1 MSPPCASTTIRRPV
15 DARDVGTALAYRSV
29 HLLLLLVVGV
39 ATFLPGVS
47 SRGSSTIFASAL
59 KAPIVISGAGPA
71 GLIFAHRFLRW
82 NQDTPILIYEKRGRP
97 LRYVEDT
104 QAECVAGDYAFG
116 FGISKKSQLV
126 LNRTQGLLEAIEAI
140 SQPSAFAPG
149 IEIRLVNRRELCA
162 ELLFELERE
171 FGNSDRLKVIFDT
184 EITDLDDADHDCMA
198 VTTITSSNITGRV
211 EYSLLIAAD
220 GANSKI
226 RSKLIERGYL
236 KCERYYADG
245 TWKALQLP
253 EQPNLDSSSFFRYP
267 QPFHKPHRSIT
278 NDKGAILPRFQ
289 NRHVLLNFRARQ
301 KIGSPHYAFDATT
314 PEDLR
319 EAISRILPNVT
330 NFPSDDV
337 LQAFIDQKPGRE
349 SHMKLDRHYVPE
361 CKAVLVGDAAV
372 GMYSLFGQG
381 AANAMFQAD
390 YLAETLCYTAANVG
404 IETALQQY
412 SEKAVLEGHAIA
424 DLNLL
429 THALRRK
436 GLIKIWAG
444 FQMMGIGRT
453 LAKAPEVPYSAILK
467 KWKRAI
473 WLSKYLWRRDRIE
486 ANIVRVNPERKK

>member
-1 MSPPCASTTIRRPV
+1 MLPSSETTSADFRHAGVTWVHRPMK
-15 DARDVGTALAYRSV
+15 LQLLP
-29 HLLLLLVVGV
+29 LLLLFVTGVG
-39 ATFLPGVS
+39 TILPGS
-47 SRGSSTIFASAL
+47 TSSTIFATAV

-71 GLIFAHRFLRW
+71 GLIFAHRFLRC
-82 NQDTPILIYEKRGRP
+82 NHDTPIHIYEKRGRP

-104 QAECVAGDYAFG
+104 HHECVAGDYAFG
-116 FGISKKSQLV
+116 FGISKKSQQV
-126 LNRTQGLLEAIEAI
+126 LNRTQGLLEAVEAI

-149 IEIRLVNRRELCA
+149 IDIRLVNRRELCA

-171 FGNSDRLKVIFDT
+171 FGDSDRLKVVFDT
-184 EITDLDDADHDCMA
+184 EIADLDDTDKDCMA
-198 VTTITSSNITGRV
+198 VTTITSSNITGRT

-226 RSKLIERGYL
+226 RSKLIEDGYL
-236 KCERYYADG
+236 TCERYYSDG

-253 EQPNLDSSSFFRYP
+253 EQPNLDASGFYRYP
-267 QPFHKPHRSIT
+267 KPFHRPHRSIT
-278 NDKGAILPRFQ
+278 KDRGAILPRFQ
-289 NRHVLLNFRARQ
+289 NRHVLLNFRARENSD
-301 KIGSPHYAFDATT
+301 SPHHVFNATT
-314 PEDLR
+314 PQELR
-319 EAISRILPNVT
+319 EAIRVILPNIT

-349 SHMKLDRHYVPE
+349 SYMKLDRHYVPE
-361 CKAVLVGDAAV
+361 RNVVLVGDAAV

-381 AANAMFQAD
+381 AANAMLHAD
-390 YLAETLCYTAANVG
+390 DLAETLCVAAANVG
-404 IETALQQY
+404 VDAALQQY
-412 SEKAVLEGHAIA
+412 SEKAVVEGHAIA

-429 THALRRK
+429 SHALRRK

-473 WLSKYLWRRDRIE
+473 WLSKYFWRRDRLE
-486 ANIVRVNPERKK
+486 TTIVPLNPKSKK